1 MKTTTVTTT
10 TANSNQL
17 TGKVFK
23 KMFADIR
30 RNSVA
35 TLSNGVKKFVRD
47 YGNNRANAELL
58 AEKVSNHEY
67 TKAQVNQFTGIC
79 KNKELLFR
87 ACKACLPTIDG
98 VFVEFAVQETFYK
111 DLQIT
116 NKRSDN
122 WLKEKPVRGETYKP
136 WGFNPTTQKIG
147 GKPMYIVADNETYKR
162 TSVCVEIVKY
172 TDEKIGKCIAA
183 YIDLPD
189 EIKAKI

>member
-1 MKTTTVTTT
+1 MKTITTT

-30 RNSVA
+30 RNSTA

-67 TKAQVNQFTGIC
+67 SKTQLSQFTDLC

-87 ACKACLPTIDG
+87 ACKACLPSIDG
-98 VFVEFAVQETFYK
+98 IFVEFAVQETYYK

-116 NKRSDN
+116 NKRSEK

-136 WGFNPTTQKIG
+136 WGFSPATQKLG
-147 GKPMYIVADNETYKR
+147 GKPMYTIADNETYKR

-172 TDEKIGKCIAA
+172 SDEKIGKCIAA